1 MDVEPGQSQ
10 VTGESSA
17 EPADYAARE
26 AVNGSRGSGGI
37 GQDGDPPSAGGPQ
50 GSGDAAAPDD
60 GSAGDQGSAGGEGS
74 AEAGG
79 EQPEDGDEEP
89 GGAGGASAGGK
100 RKRSFWRELFVIVVA
115 ALVLTILIKAF
126 LVQVF
131 SIPSASMENTLQV
144 GDRILVNRLVYHLRD
159 ISRGDVVVFSGD
171 GSWGPEPPPPPS
183 NPVVRFWDDIT
194 SLVGVS
200 VPGTDYVKRVIGV
213 PGDQVACCDPQGRV
227 TVNGVPLS
235 EGSYIYPGDQ
245 PSLLKFHVKVPPGRL
260 FVLGDHR
267 SDSADSRYHGSDPG
281 NGTVPES
288 AVVGR
293 AFVIIWPPSRIG
305 DIPIPET
312 FKQPAINAATAA
324 VNLTPALTGG
334 GTAAGVLVWRRR
346 RAARDGW
353 TERSDSRDEGAQ
365 RGMDPARVMGVPCLQ
380 SGHSGRDATL

>member
-1 MDVEPGQSQ
+1 MDIEPGQSQ
-10 VTGESSA
+10 VAGESSA
-17 EPADYAARE
+17 ESAGYAAHE
-26 AVNGSRGSGGI
+26 AVNGSRDNGSI
-37 GQDGDPPSAGGPQ
+37 GQDGAPVTAGGRQ
-50 GSGDAAAPDD
+50 GPGEGPADGDAPD
-60 GSAGDQGSAGGEGS
+60 GAGPGEDSGPGKEGS
-74 AEAGG
+74 AEAEG
-79 EQPEDGDEEP
+79 EQRDGD
-89 GGAGGASAGGK
+89 GAGSAGGGTGSK
-100 RKRSFWRELFVIVVA
+100 HKRSFWRELFVIVVA

-159 ISRGDVVVFSGD
+159 VTRGDVVVFSGD

-183 NPVVRFWDDIT
+183 NPVVRYWDDIT

-213 PGDQVACCDPQGRV
+213 PGDKVACCDSQGRV
-227 TVNGVPLS
+227 TVNGVPLT
-235 EGSYIYPGDQ
+235 EQSYIYPGDQ
-245 PSLLKFHVKVPPGRL
+245 PSLLKFSVKVPPGRL

-267 SDSADSRYHGSDPG
+267 SDSADSRYHPSDPG

-312 FKQPAINAATAA
+312 FKQPALNAATAA
-324 VNLTPALTGG
+324 VNLAPAVAGG
-334 GTAAGVLVWRRR
+334 GTAAFALGWRRR

-353 TERSDSRDEGAQ
+353 TERSDREDEEA
-365 RGMDPARVMGVPCLQ
+365 
-380 SGHSGRDATL
+380 